1 MLKFP
6 GPSRPKDRRSI
17 LAVFAHPDDETFLVG
32 GTLAHYARQ
41 GVRVELLCLTWGEKG
56 SPEKLG
62 DSGERKLARVRQ
74 AELEKCCRVLG
85 VRLLPGQTF
94 RDGEL
99 SETGLAQLVQP
110 IEKALRERQ
119 PDLVLTFG
127 ADALTGHPDHLAIH
141 HATTRAFQRVAR
153 PGSALFYASLA
164 AHNVDLLSNKME
176 GDLDGLPLRLAGR
189 RAEEAFVALDV
200 RHTSHLKWQALA
212 CHRTQTAS
220 FGGLS
225 QEDLHLL
232 GQEEYFW
239 LAAVAGS
246 DLVASAYPLPLQSDL
261 FEGLA
266 YYKEAAFEIAS

>member
-6 GPSRPKDRRSI
+6 GPFRPQDHRRI

-41 GVRVELLCLTWGEKG
+41 GVRVELLCLTRGEKG

-62 DSGERKLARVRQ
+62 DSGERKLARLRQ

-94 RDGEL
+94 PDGQL
-99 SETGLAQLVQP
+99 GETGLAQLTQP

-141 HATTRAFQRVAR
+141 HATTRAFHRAAR

-164 AHNVDLLSNKME
+164 AHSVDQLSNKME
-176 GDLDGLPLRLAGR
+176 GDLDGLPLRLTGR
-189 RAEEAFVALDV
+189 RAEEAFAALDI
-200 RHTSHLKWQALA
+200 RQTNHLKWQALA
-212 CHRTQTAS
+212 CHRTQAAS

-225 QEDLHLL
+225 QQDLHLL
-232 GQEEYFW
+232 GQAEYFW
-239 LAAVAGS
+239 LAAIAGKN
-246 DLVASAYPLPLQSDL
+246 LAATRFPFPVQPDL
-261 FEGLA
+261 FEGLTH
-266 YYKEAAFEIAS
+266 YKEAAFEKAS